1 MPQQT
6 AIDLSHDAD
15 IDDDNGDMYDMLDMY
30 PPPYASH
37 DIVEHRSELP
47 ALVNTD
53 RTSVGHIVMA
63 TIIIYVTWVTMQVIQ
78 RVLEQYLA

>member
-6 AIDLSHDAD
+6 VIDLSHEAD
-15 IDDDNGDMYDMLDMY
+15 IDDSDGDLYDMLEMY
-30 PPPYASH
+30 PPPNAPH

-53 RTSVGHIVMA
+53 RMSVGRIVVA
-63 TIIIYVTWVTMQVIQ
+63 TIIIYVTWITMQVVH
-78 RVLEQYLA
+78 RTLERDLA